1 MKDEIYC
8 KHGGRMHETIGD
20 TFSFPEKRND
30 CIPADVLDAWYPP
43 HSSVTQFLIE
53 NMNWLVGT
61 SPPCRMDALR
71 VEVANYLDIPSPNL
85 LLGSGSS
92 DLIFRIMTSL
102 FPRSNSSTHFQTSH
116 SHENKRI
123 GIVSPCYGE
132 YAHVASK
139 LCGLEIFRIYSES
152 DQFTLSA
159 RRILDEVQS
168 KSLKALCLVNPCNP
182 TGQYLPIEEMT
193 LLVMELPGSCLLI
206 VDETYI
212 EFVGRRHSLAKLA
225 LSRKNL
231 IVIESFSK
239 FFALSGVRVGCAI
252 SHPDLTSRLEE
263 TFPTYQLSN
272 FAIGALSKSL
282 KQIPYYHEKVEET
295 HKLQKELSKMLLEI
309 HFVERVLPSTINS
322 VLIKVKEQHSAEKIR
337 IALGDLSIFV
347 RNISEQGLKTED
359 CDRYLRIAVLDQ
371 ARNIAV
377 YKGLKYLSGRPK
389 L

>member
-8 KHGGRMHETIGD
+8 KHGGRMHEAIGD
-20 TFSFPEKRND
+20 TFDFPEKRND
-30 CIPADVLDAWYPP
+30 CVPADVLDAWYPP
-43 HSSVTQFLIE
+43 HSSVSQFLIE

-71 VEVANYLDIPSPNL
+71 AEVANYLDIPSSNL

-102 FPRSNSSTHFQTSH
+102 FPGANSSTHLQTSE
-116 SHENKRI
+116 SRENRKI

-139 LCGLEIFRIYSES
+139 LCGLEISRIYSDS
-152 DQFTLSA
+152 DQLAFSA
-159 RRILDEVQS
+159 REILDEVRC

-182 TGQYLPIEEMT
+182 TGQYLPIDEMT
-193 LLVMELPGSCLLI
+193 ALVMELPESCPLL

-212 EFVGRRHSLAKLA
+212 QFVGRKHSVAKMA

-252 SHPDLTSRLEE
+252 SHSDLASRLEE

-282 KQIPYYHEKVEET
+282 KQVPYYFEKVDET
-295 HKLQKELSKMLLEI
+295 HKLRQELSKMLLEI
-309 HFVERVLPSTINS
+309 HFLERVLPSTINS

-337 IALGDLSIFV
+337 IALGELSIFI
-347 RNISEQGLKTED
+347 RNISEQGLKNED

-371 ARNIAV
+371 ARNTAV
-377 YKGLKYLSGRPK
+377 YKGLKYLSGMPN

>member
-1 MKDEIYC
+1 
-8 KHGGRMHETIGD
+8 MHETIGD

-193 LLVMELPGSCLLI
+193 LLVMELPESCLLI

-322 VLIKVKEQHSAEKIR
+322 VLIKVKAQHSAEKIR

-377 YKGLKYLSGRPK
+377 YKGLKYLSGRPN